1 MVRSLP
7 LDSDTRPEMPRILA
21 IAAAIA
27 LHAFA
32 FLLLLVPMATPRV
45 EVPLPDKD
53 IQFEWKIPEVIPP
66 PPLPPDPVPVVQP
79 QQRTP
84 QPQLPTVPQTVTP
97 SAQPV
102 IVDNGSIAAD
112 PVVSTTPPS
121 IDPGLGAPL
130 QGVQLEYAIATP
142 PRYPTD
148 AARTG
153 AEGTVLLKILV
164 DVDGRPIE
172 VSVQQSSGNR
182 SLDREARAH
191 VLKVWR
197 FKPAMRDGHP
207 VQAYGLVPVAFS
219 MQ

>member
-7 LDSDTRPEMPRILA
+7 LDSQTRPELPRILA

-27 LHAFA
+27 LHVFA
-32 FLLLLVPMATPRV
+32 FLLLLVPMATSQLNI
-45 EVPLPDKD
+45 PLAEKEPTLDWTPK
-53 IQFEWKIPEVIPP
+53 KPIPP
-66 PPLPPDPVPVVQP
+66 TPLPPEQIPVVPP
-79 QQRTP
+79 QQRAP
-84 QPQLPTVPQTVTP
+84 QPQVLPRTDTP
-97 SAQPV
+97 VAPPV
-102 IVDNGSIAAD
+102 IVDNGNIAVEPFATSEAAQ
-112 PVVSTTPPS
+112 PELA
-121 IDPGLGAPL
+121 PGNGMPL

-142 PRYPTD
+142 PRYPGD
-148 AARTG
+148 AARIG

-191 VLKVWR
+191 VLRTWR
-197 FKPAMRDGHP
+197 FKPAMRDGQP
-207 VQAYGLVPVAFS
+207 VQAYGLVPVDFT